1 MVKQPIRVTQT
12 EDQRRAAPVAS
23 DAHNGAVRSALL
35 LDLTWWR
42 ELNKMEGHVIRLPA
56 ADASYL
62 LAQARPFEPDPPS
75 SQGTCD
81 RCGYRGAVYAGRFG
95 GQRCAVCFGIQ
106 TGWMPRGE
114 L

>member
-1 MVKQPIRVTQT
+1 
-12 EDQRRAAPVAS
+12 
-23 DAHNGAVRSALL
+23 
-35 LDLTWWR
+35 
-42 ELNKMEGHVIRLPA
+42 MESNVIRLPA
-56 ADASYL
+56 ADASSL

-75 SQGTCD
+75 RQGTCD
-81 RCGYRGAVYAGRFG
+81 RCGYRGAVYPGRYG

>member
-1 MVKQPIRVTQT
+1 MEHHVRIDDAGQTALPGVTASGDGQPTGT
-12 EDQRRAAPVAS
+12 AES
-23 DAHNGAVRSALL
+23 N
-35 LDLTWWR
+35 
-42 ELNKMEGHVIRLPA
+42 VIRLPA
-56 ADASYL
+56 ADASNL

-81 RCGYRGAVYAGRFG
+81 RCGYRGAVYAGRYG

>member
-1 MVKQPIRVTQT
+1 
-12 EDQRRAAPVAS
+12 
-23 DAHNGAVRSALL
+23 
-35 LDLTWWR
+35 
-42 ELNKMEGHVIRLPA
+42 MESNVIRLPTT
-56 ADASYL
+56 DASNL

-81 RCGYRGAVYAGRFG
+81 RCGYRGAVYAGRYG

-114 L
+114 LRAILGIQTANDPAAARVIEPGKPRRARWRAD

>member
-1 MVKQPIRVTQT
+1 
-12 EDQRRAAPVAS
+12 
-23 DAHNGAVRSALL
+23 
-35 LDLTWWR
+35 
-42 ELNKMEGHVIRLPA
+42 MESNVIRLAA
-56 ADASYL
+56 ADASSL

-81 RCGYRGAVYAGRFG
+81 RCGYRGAVYPGRYG